1 MGASIMSSLSTFPY
15 SCGVGYSMGFKGK
28 KRMMRNLSGLQSE
41 RG

>member
-1 MGASIMSSLSTFPY
+1 MGTSIMSSLSTFPY

-28 KRMMRNLSGLQSE
+28 KRMNPSGLQSE